1 MEIRVLGNRV
11 LVERLKTT
19 DITAGGLYIPE
30 TAKEKANV
38 ALVIA
43 VGDGRRSSESISVC
57 EKDDQGRH
65 LHGQMF
71 PRLKVAVE
79 PGQRVL
85 FGKYSGVDFEHEGK
99 TLLFLREDE
108 IFAILLDNVSVVK

>member
-1 MEIRVLGNRV
+1 MNIQPTGNRV

-30 TAKEKANV
+30 NAKEKANV
-38 ALVIA
+38 ALVLA
-43 VGDGRRSSESISVC
+43 VSKGRLTTSPGDN
-57 EKDDQGRH
+57 
-65 LHGQMF
+65 L
-71 PRLKVAVE
+71 LKRPFDVAKQAYREELLVKA
-79 PGQRVL
+79 GDRVL

-108 IFAILLDNVSVVK
+108 IFAILLDNVSPV

>member
-1 MEIRVLGNRV
+1 MNIQPTGNRV

-30 TAKEKANV
+30 NAKEKANV
-38 ALVIA
+38 ALVLA
-43 VGDGRRSSESISVC
+43 VGPGRLVSSDVAAGYER
-57 EKDDQGRH
+57 QY
-65 LHGQMF
+65 
-71 PRLKVAVE
+71 PAVE
-79 PGQRVL
+79 KGQRVL

-108 IFAILLDNVSVVK
+108 IFAILLDNVSVVR

>member
-1 MEIRVLGNRV
+1 MNIHPLGNRV

-19 DITAGGLYIPE
+19 DIIGGIYIPE
-30 TAKEKANV
+30 MAKEKANV
-38 ALVIA
+38 AKVLA
-43 VGDGRRSSESISVC
+43 VGPGKLIAAPYIAERKSD
-57 EKDDQGRH
+57 
-65 LHGQMF
+65 
-71 PRLKVAVE
+71 RLQVAIKA
-79 PGQRVL
+79 GDRVI